1 MKLPHRRQFLHLAA
15 GATALPA
22 LSRVAWGQAY
32 PNKLVRLVV
41 PFPAGGQTD
50 IIGRIVGQWLSE
62 RLGRQFVIDNRAGAG
77 GNIGTEAVVRAPADG
92 YTLLLASATNAINA
106 TLYDNL
112 SFNFIRDTT
121 PVASVNR
128 IPLVLVSHLSFPA
141 NSVAKL
147 IAAARADPGKLT
159 IAMPPK
165 GTGPSMAALLFK
177 MLTSIDVVLVPYRG
191 DGPMQADIIGGQ
203 VQVAFGGL
211 SAALEHIKAGKLRA
225 LAVAGAARV
234 PDLPDVPTIGETVEG
249 YESSGWAGIV
259 APRGTPAEIVE
270 RLHGEINAGLT
281 DPKLETRLSSM
292 GLPTLALSK
301 AAFEKLIADE
311 TEKWGKVIRA
321 ANIKAD

>member
-15 GATALPA
+15 GAAALPA

-249 YESSGWAGIV
+249 YEASGWAGIV

>member
-1 MKLPHRRQFLHLAA
+1 MKLRRRNFLHLAA
-15 GATALPA
+15 GVAALPA

-62 RLGRQFVIDNRAGAG
+62 RLRQPFVIDNRAGAG

-128 IPLVLVSHLSFPA
+128 IPLVLVSHPSFPA
-141 NSVAKL
+141 NSVPKL

-165 GTGPSMAALLFK
+165 GTAPSMAALLFK
-177 MLTSIDVVLVPYRG
+177 MLTGIDVVLVPYRG

-203 VQVAFGGL
+203 VQIAFGGL

-234 PDLPDVPTIGETVEG
+234 PDLPDVPTIGETVEN
-249 YESSGWAGIV
+249 YEASGWAGIV
-259 APRGTPAEIVE
+259 APRGTPTEIVE

-281 DPKLETRLSSM
+281 DPKLKTRLSDM

-311 TEKWGKVIRA
+311 TEKWGKVTRA
-321 ANIKAD
+321 LNIKAD